1 MSKYPAN
8 APRSIVLAMLLAPAL
23 IVSAGAQTAA
33 TAGSASMPVPLSQ
46 SAADKLAESASLYQP
61 VDKGGYILGNGDQ
74 VSVRVFGADDMPE
87 RPTEVGPDGI
97 ISLPM
102 VGKVHVSGVSVRD
115 AENDLTNRYKKYF
128 KDPEITV
135 TVTDYRSQP
144 VTVVGAV
151 NAPGVVQL
159 RGPTRLMRVLSQAG
173 GLKPEAGDKVLITR
187 KLPDQGTA
195 TTPPSTASA
204 TTGLPAEPNSSF
216 YLKEIDLLKIID
228 GTDPAANMIVE
239 ANDLI
244 TVPRA
249 KMVYVI
255 GDVGRPGGYVLDGHS
270 SKLTVLQAVALAGG
284 VNKSAAYGAARIL
297 RPVAGGSNTPRE
309 ETQIDLKKI
318 MSSKAP
324 DVPLHA
330 DDILYVPNSMT
341 KAVTARSIEVAVA
354 IGSGL
359 LIWK

>member
-1 MSKYPAN
+1 MSTFPAN

-46 SAADKLAESASLYQP
+46 SAADQLAEAASLYQP

-87 RPTEVGPDGI
+87 RPTEVGPDGN

-115 AENDLTNRYKKYF
+115 AEDDLTKRYKKYF
-128 KDPEITV
+128 KEPEITV

-187 KLPDQGTA
+187 RLPDQGTA
-195 TTPPSTASA
+195 TTPPPTATA
-204 TTGLPAEPNSSF
+204 TTGLPTESNSSF

-228 GTDPAANMIVE
+228 GTDPSANMIVE

-284 VNKSAAYGAARIL
+284 VNKSAAYGSTRIL
-297 RPVAGGSNTPRE
+297 RPSTGGDAPRP

-324 DVPLHA
+324 DIPLHA
-330 DDILYVPNSMT
+330 DDILYVPNSLT
-341 KAVTARSIEVAVA
+341 KAVTARSIEAAVG
-354 IGSGL
+354 IGTGL